1 MAPSEFKSQ
10 QAGQLRRELGAL
22 RETHAATERQHALD
36 IAAVKAE
43 LRKERAGAA
52 GKCPTCVVRKTVNVD
67 GKLEYVRKTVNARCP
82 AAGSAPRCG
91 GQGKSKSAGGGK
103 ALAAAELTTHLTF
116 DRLPKLMAML
126 ERWQGGVVAA
136 VVTADAEQEAALRN
150 FSARWGG
157 RLNLVAWRKPCSYP
171 FNYPVNFLRNLA
183 TDAARAD
190 VVLGVDVDFVPSAG
204 LHGKLVAMARAGA
217 FAGVD
222 AFAVPAFLALPGARL
237 DDQAALLRAVA
248 NHTAKPILTAGEPA
262 DVDGVWE
269 IAHAQFIDYPRWYQA
284 SEPYQRPFTWHNE
297 PYVALNASHPC
308 APRYDERFVFYG
320 GDKVEFVHHLAALG
334 WRLMVLPHE
343 FLVHERH
350 PRAKWNQAE
359 RFEFEPVAKAL
370 MDEVQHRRGD
380 IKCPCT
386 ID

>member
-52 GKCPTCVVRKTVNVD
+52 GKCPTCAVRKTVNVD

-248 NHTAKPILTAGEPA
+248 NHTAKPILTAASPQTWMGFGRSHTRSSSTTRGGTKPA
-262 DVDGVWE
+262 NRTSAPLRGTTSHTLPSTRRTRARRATTSASCFTAG
-269 IAHAQFIDYPRWYQA
+269 IRW
-284 SEPYQRPFTWHNE
+284 N
-297 PYVALNASHPC
+297 L
-308 APRYDERFVFYG
+308 
-320 GDKVEFVHHLAALG
+320 
-334 WRLMVLPHE
+334 
-343 FLVHERH
+343 
-350 PRAKWNQAE
+350 
-359 RFEFEPVAKAL
+359 
-370 MDEVQHRRGD
+370 
-380 IKCPCT
+380 CT
-386 ID
+386 TSQP